1 LCAFNVFG
9 CKKVSLLYFARPLLK
24 EKGPSLILV
33 DEQKLGNNKNLTGD
47 YQHYQTQQ
55 EIKGAFEVG
64 FVHNY
69 LV

>member
-47 YQHYQTQQ
+47 YQTQQ
-55 EIKGAFEVG
+55 EIMGAFEVG